1 MAARGLVQLLTLF
14 DQLRLLVQQFLALH
28 VVLVVSISKVSLG
41 LRLTV
46 DPQISDL
53 RYRIGVFVS
62 RGALSL
68 RKFG

>member
-1 MAARGLVQLLTLF
+1 MAARGLVQFFTLF
-14 DQLRLLVQQFLALH
+14 DQLRLLVQQLLALH

-68 RKFG
+68 RNFG